1 MSSFLNIFYE
11 LLKFVKS
18 VTRVQEKIEGREC
31 LQFCVKENAYS
42 PVNTTSISSS
52 SDQHLSHP
60 SRLCCGAGKGE
71 AWGNTESQRGNWN
84 VPGRLTGSAGKG
96 KDRGKVILVTP
107 ASKKNYFP
115 ISNVVKPASYI
126 RAHIES
132 HKSNPKLPKV
142 NPRFWPYI

>member
-1 MSSFLNIFYE
+1 MTFFILSKV
-11 LLKFVKS
+11 LLKLRKRVK
-18 VTRVQEKIEGREC
+18 VRIC
-31 LQFCVKENAYS
+31 LYFCVNENAYS

-84 VPGRLTGSAGKG
+84 VPGRLTGSAGNG

-115 ISNVVKPASYI
+115 ISNVVKP
-126 RAHIES
+126 E
-132 HKSNPKLPKV
+132 
-142 NPRFWPYI
+142 